1 MISILKKEKKLD
13 FAVLFKS
20 ERKGEIRGTKSFL
33 KDFKK
38 ELEIIQI
45 HELK

>member
-1 MISILKKEKKLD
+1 MISILKKTSNNKKN
-13 FAVLFKS
+13 AGLFKS

-45 HELK
+45 H